1 MHVALTIEE
10 GKDDQLIFAQQL
22 GVGHALVQMGS
33 WDRDR
38 LAAMRNRVEKTGL
51 ELVGM
56 GDLTV
61 PSGGEGDVTRAHRAI
76 ESAGAAGVPLVR
88 YCWPAVGSPYA
99 AWGELTA
106 FLEAALPVAEEA
118 GVCLT
123 CCSGDLAGGA
133 DDWRRLLDTASNSHH
148 GLDLSTEALAG
159 ISEADLGEM
168 VGASSQ
174 NNGLRMV
181 HLSNRRAGDDAEVPR
196 VLQALQ
202 AVGFDGPVETGRPL
216 PMSEDTAW
224 GHTGRALDAGY
235 VTAVLQT
242 LRAQG

>member
-1 MHVALTIEE
+1 MHVALTVEE

-22 GVGHALVQMGS
+22 GVGHVLAAMES

-56 GDLTV
+56 GDLAM
-61 PSGGEGDVTRAHRAI
+61 PSGGEEDATRVHRAI

-88 YCWPAVGSPYA
+88 YCWPAAGSPCA

-106 FLEAALPVAEEA
+106 FLDAALPVAEGA

-123 CCSGDLAGGA
+123 CCPGDLAGGA
-133 DDWRRLLDTASNSHH
+133 DDWRRLLDTASSSHH
-148 GLDLSTEALAG
+148 GLDLSTAALA
-159 ISEADLGEM
+159 DLSQVDLREM
-168 VGASSQ
+168 VGESSQ
-174 NNGLRMV
+174 TNGLRMV

-196 VLQALQ
+196 VLQTLQ
-202 AVGFDGPVETGRPL
+202 AVGFGGPVETGRPL
-216 PMSEDTAW
+216 PMSDDTAW

-235 VTAVLQT
+235 VKAVLQA
-242 LRAQG
+242 LG